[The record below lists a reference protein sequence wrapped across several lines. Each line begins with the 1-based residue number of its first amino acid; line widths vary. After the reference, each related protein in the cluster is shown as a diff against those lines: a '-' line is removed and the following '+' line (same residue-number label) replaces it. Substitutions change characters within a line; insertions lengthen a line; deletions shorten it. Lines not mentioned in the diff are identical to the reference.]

1 MPARR
6 ASPKPLR
13 TYRRRKR
20 SRSACRRKR
29 EGRCPPPPIAP
40 HLPTDQGASA
50 PEPTHHKYR
59 ERRQRPRRSCARLL
73 QAFRPDRKS
82 VVSGKDVSGRVDLG
96 GRRNIKKKKNNKP
109 QQRA

>member
-50 PEPTHHKYR
+50 PESTHPKYR

-73 QAFRPDRKS
+73 QRSEVHTSELQSLMRISYAVFCLKE
-82 VVSGKDVSGRVDLG
+82 KQKL
-96 GRRNIKKKKNNKP
+96 INNVNNL
-109 QQRA
+109 